1 MAKNVCQLLQHVLNF
16 EYATLREREK
26 ERDRE
31 RERKRDHIQNATNF
45 CGRQYHQEVLCCA
58 EIMKFLVGVDRNVK
72 LSSLTS
78 LLPQKQD
85 HIYNY
90 L

>member
-1 MAKNVCQLLQHVLNF
+1 MPVVTTCAKFL
-16 EYATLREREK
+16 
-26 ERDRE
+26 
-31 RERKRDHIQNATNF
+31 QNATNF
-45 CGRQYHQEVLCCA
+45 CGRQYHQDVLCCA

-78 LLPQKQD
+78 LLPQKRD
-85 HIYNY
+85 HINNY

>member
-1 MAKNVCQLLQHVLNF
+1 MQP
-16 EYATLREREK
+16 RERES
-26 ERDRE
+26 ERE
-31 RERKRDHIQNATNF
+31 REISYTNATYF
-45 CGRQYHQEVLCCA
+45 CGRQYHQDVLCCA

-78 LLPQKQD
+78 LLPQKRD